1 MIEALQ
7 AEWGVPG
14 VVEISSGVNGLPRVK
29 LTHRSGATAEIY
41 LHGAHVTSWTTSSGE
56 ELFFLS
62 RESHFAPGKP
72 IRGGIP
78 VIFPQFGG
86 GVLPPH
92 GLARTADWQLAS
104 TTVGDTSEVTATF
117 RLTESSDTFALWP
130 YPFRLELSV
139 SLAEKSLT
147 VAFRVTN
154 TGDQPFDY
162 QAVLHTYFAV
172 ADIRQAAVRGLQ
184 DITFID
190 DLQGGARAVE
200 TRSAIRIAEE
210 VDRIYVDAPQRLFVD
225 DEAHGRTIT
234 IEKHNMP
241 DAVVWNPWV
250 AKSQRMPDFGDDE
263 YQRMVCVETGIMA
276 GQWAL
281 SPDKVW
287 QGKTVFSY

>member
-29 LTHRSGATAEIY
+29 MIHGSGATAEIY
-41 LHGAHVTSWTTSSGE
+41 LHGAHVTSWTTSAGE

-86 GVLPPH
+86 GALPPH
-92 GLARTADWQLAS
+92 GLARIADWQLANTS
-104 TTVGDTSEVTATF
+104 VHDTGEMTARF
-117 RLTESSDTFALWP
+117 RLTASPENLALWP

-139 SLAEKSLT
+139 SLLERSLS
-147 VAFRVTN
+147 VVFRVLN

-172 ADIRQAAVRGLQ
+172 ADIQRTAVRGLQ

-190 DLQGGARAVE
+190 DLRGGAREVE
-200 TRSAIRIAEE
+200 TRSAIRFAEE
-210 VDRIYVDAPQRLFVD
+210 VDRIYVDAPQRLYVD
-225 DEAHGRTIT
+225 DEARRRTLT

-241 DAVVWNPWV
+241 DAVVWNPWI

-281 SPDKVW
+281 SPDETW